1 MANTSLDQILKKVTM
16 FSSLEENEL
25 VALSRISKI
34 YNYKEGETLFVQ
46 GDVSD
51 SLMLLIEGV
60 VSVFKHDKK
69 GNEIVIGYFNRYA
82 LLAEAATLRHT
93 PLPSSARYQTD
104 GKLIKIDIKAF
115 ETLFMSY
122 PNISYAIIQSL
133 LEKVDLLQQNI
144 HLNIAS
150 TSKEKILHFYKQNPK
165 LTLDL
170 KQYEIATLLSMTAET
185 FSRNLK
191 KLVEEEKLI
200 KVPTGYKIVS

>member
-1 MANTSLDQILKKVTM
+1 M

-25 VALSRISKI
+25 MALEGISQI
-34 YNYKEGETLFVQ
+34 YDYKEGDRLFMQ

-51 SLMLLIEGV
+51 SLMLLIDGV
-60 VSVFKHDKK
+60 VSVFKHDDK
-69 GNEIVIGYFNRYA
+69 GNEIVIGYFNRYS

-93 PLPSSARYQTD
+93 PLPSSAKYQTD
-104 GKLIKIDIKAF
+104 GKLIKINIEAF
-115 ETLFMSY
+115 ETLFMAH

-150 TSKEKILHFYKQNPK
+150 TSREKVLQFYKENSK
-165 LTLDL
+165 LSLDL

-191 KLVEEEKLI
+191 KLVEEKKLI
-200 KVPTGYKIVS
+200 KISTGYKVVS